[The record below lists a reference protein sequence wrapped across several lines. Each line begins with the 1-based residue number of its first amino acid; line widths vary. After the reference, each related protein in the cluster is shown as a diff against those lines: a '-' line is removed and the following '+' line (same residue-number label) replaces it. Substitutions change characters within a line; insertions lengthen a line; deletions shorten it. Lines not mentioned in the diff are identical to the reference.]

1 MVGSG
6 DSCWGRA
13 ARMGLSKQPL
23 TSGASHSRAVV
34 RHSRLAVDIRAV
46 K

>member
-13 ARMGLSKQPL
+13 ARMGLSKQLL
-23 TSGASHSRAVV
+23 TSGTSHSRAVAGAQPFGDG
-34 RHSRLAVDIRAV
+34 RKGS
-46 K
+46 